1 MSIDLITELG
11 PGLGERVV
19 PDFGSDAIVSAE
31 WIEVEHRGPKLA
43 CGVTVGFW
51 EGQAGALRLD
61 PWLDDELCVL
71 LTGRV
76 ALIDDAGRRR
86 EFVAGQSFVIPQEFA
101 GVWET
106 VTPSTK
112 VFVAFP
118 ERDRA

>member
-31 WIEVEHRGPKLA
+31 WIEVEHRGPELA
-43 CGVTVGFW
+43 CGATVGFW
-51 EGQAGALRLD
+51 EGQPGALRLD
-61 PWLDDELCVL
+61 PWPYDELCVL

-86 EFVAGQSFVIPQEFA
+86 EFVAGQSFVIPREC
-101 GVWET
+101 GR
-106 VTPSTK
+106 P
-112 VFVAFP
+112 
-118 ERDRA
+118 